1 MSETSASV
9 PDIGRSLRLAREKA
23 RLSLDEAA
31 ARAGIDGTEA
41 ELLESGT
48 VARLRDR
55 VETLRSLRLYAESLG
70 LPGKDYALAYIELWP
85 ARGPDS
91 GQVPVVSVTSAPAGG
106 HSVAG
111 GNTGWPL
118 DRTGAADFSITGVVS
133 PIGPLSHHDT
143 GVVPAYETGQ
153 VPAVRQSAPRYLK
166 VLVAI
171 VALLVAAGAFTLT
184 EHNNISK
191 WNRSLRADTTRWFDD
206 VKSAAG
212 FTSASTK
219 GAHHHATTATAT
231 KTTALP
237 KVTYVRNVPAG
248 RVTINVHAASFGF
261 KVVAYQA
268 PTWLKV
274 TAAGHPA
281 PLYEQVLPAN
291 QNYIDLVSH
300 SATVELGA
308 SAGRL
313 FVYDGLRLLTYYFPS
328 KTPFTITLNA
338 VG

>member
-1 MSETSASV
+1 MARRDSGPSPREMSETSASV

-171 VALLVAAGAFTLT
+171 VALLVAAGAFYAHFASKEDLLSKALDIAFRQSRSHWPERLKKLRGGQWVREFASSYLSKGHRDAPDRGCPMPALAPEIWRIRGRSRDVFERHLRGLIDAVASQTDPVQADRQRA
-184 EHNNISK
+184 ISAIALCVGGLMLSRAVK
-191 WNRSLRADTTRWFDD
+191 NRALSDEILAACRDT
-206 VKSAAG
+206 
-212 FTSASTK
+212 
-219 GAHHHATTATAT
+219 
-231 KTTALP
+231 
-237 KVTYVRNVPAG
+237 
-248 RVTINVHAASFGF
+248 
-261 KVVAYQA
+261 VVAQE
-268 PTWLKV
+268 P
-274 TAAGHPA
+274 
-281 PLYEQVLPAN
+281 
-291 QNYIDLVSH
+291 IS
-300 SATVELGA
+300 
-308 SAGRL
+308 
-313 FVYDGLRLLTYYFPS
+313 
-328 KTPFTITLNA
+328 
-338 VG
+338 